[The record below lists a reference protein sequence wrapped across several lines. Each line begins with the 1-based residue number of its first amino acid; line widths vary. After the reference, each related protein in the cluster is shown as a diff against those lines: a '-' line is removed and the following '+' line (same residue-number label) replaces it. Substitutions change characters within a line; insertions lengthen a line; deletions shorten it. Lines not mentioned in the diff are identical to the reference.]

1 MRHGHSVKEPTGLEM
16 PDGFDPCG
24 TPCAELTLS
33 HERRSGAH
41 RAHAPRRR
49 RHHVVPG
56 LAPTSLIA
64 SVAEV
69 AVRGEADWL
78 IWGCAGGRPVLFD
91 VEAGAA
97 EEMMDALARGEAAT
111 AIVEPSQLM
120 LERLD

>member
-24 TPCAELTLS
+24 TPCAELSVT
-33 HERRSGAH
+33 HPRRRSSR
-41 RAHAPRRR
+41 RAAARNR

-56 LAPTSLIA
+56 LAPEAVIA
-64 SVAEV
+64 SVEEV
-69 AVRGEADWL
+69 AVRGETDWL
-78 IWGCAGGRPVLFD
+78 IWGCAAGRPVLFD

-97 EEMMDALARGEAAT
+97 ADMMDALARGEAAT